1 MSLDFYV
8 HSGSLS
14 NAYFIRYLLNF
25 TLNST
30 HILLISWSISPLSCM
45 LTCVHLQAREQSS
58 VSAQQ
63 VLGLWASCRL
73 HQSFC
78 QTEGALC
85 LLYGL

>member
-1 MSLDFYV
+1 MSLDSYV
-8 HSGSLS
+8 RSGSLS

-45 LTCVHLQAREQSS
+45 LTCVHLQARQQGS